1 MEKFNIIFLDLDGVL
16 VTRKSIEN
24 LRDKKLSSDERNLQ
38 SLDDDCII
46 ALNKLISLTDS
57 KIVISSSWR
66 YGKTIDYFQQLFEKK
81 NVNWEVIGLT
91 PKTREDIRGKEISQW
106 LENNKENVKSFL
118 ILDDDVDDI
127 WPFFPDNVLH
137 TNMLDGFNEKLVE
150 LATKILKK

>member
-24 LRDKKLSSDERNLQ
+24 LRDKKLSSDERDLQ

>member
-24 LRDKKLSSDERNLQ
+24 LRDKKLSSDERDLQ

-137 TNMLDGFNEKLVE
+137 TNMLDGFNEKLVK

>member
-137 TNMLDGFNEKLVE
+137 TNMLDGFNEKLIE